1 MKHLNRHAGFT
12 LVELLVSLSVMA
24 LLAVMSWR
32 GLDAM
37 IGAQHAN
44 QRRSSELQGL
54 QAGLAQWTTDLD
66 MLTAT
71 GAVNALHWDGQV
83 VRLTRRSNTPPTEGL
98 VVVAWSS
105 RATGRNTQWVRW
117 QSPALQNRKELSDAW
132 AQAARWARGSGE
144 ADFQR
149 EVAVTPVT
157 SLRILFY
164 RNGAWTETGSANAA
178 VATDV
183 SGVPNGVRLILSLPP
198 GSGLEGTVTSD
209 WANPLANVGKS

>member
-1 MKHLNRHAGFT
+1 MGQFKRQAGFT

-44 QRRSSELQGL
+44 QRRASELQGL

-66 MLTAT
+66 MLTDT
-71 GAVNALHWDGQV
+71 QTVSALHFDGQV
-83 VRLTRRSNTPPTEGL
+83 VRLTRRSNTAPAEGL
-98 VVVAWSS
+98 VVIGWSS
-105 RATGRNTQWVRW
+105 RAAGNAAQWVRW
-117 QSPALQNRKELSDAW
+117 QSPAVQNRKELADAW
-132 AQAARWARGSGE
+132 EEARRWARANGSTD
-144 ADFQR
+144 AQR
-149 EVAVTPVT
+149 EVVVTPVT
-157 SLRILFY
+157 SLRLLFY
-164 RNGAWTETGSANAA
+164 RNGVWSEAASANAA
-178 VATDV
+178 TANGTGDT
-183 SGVPNGVRLILSLPP
+183 PAGVRLILSLPP